1 MPIKCK
7 VCGATY
13 LNSDALQKG
22 VHKIR
27 DVYGDLRVEKCRP
40 MLLTTTPDGHP
51 VTSPEEAGTRLVNA
65 VDSTVS
71 LREIE
76 VSLDNIA
83 YLYDDRY
90 YGQYMRPTLGDG
102 TQNHRDLDTVDPTS
116 VRFASPACCLNG
128 EQALYRHGYNRA
140 YFGVRPETIPM
151 PYREVDALV
160 TMTHWAYVEGRF
172 SVGEVQIWVAPK
184 GRMIDPKRDV
194 PAVIIYGE
202 NEGDKFGI
210 DVRSA
215 GDFDGDGHEE
225 LMISAPFH
233 NTLNL
238 DGTINVDGGIVYVL
252 FLSRIDCSKG
262 PVRIRAEEI
271 GRTVPGVRFEFGADG
286 ARYPGWG
293 LSMDRVHFGS
303 RSHCALVIGS
313 FDIYPGKRLK
323 ENRQAPAF
331 APRLYVLQGSPSMP
345 DRIERFRV
353 GIDDGQFGI
362 RVGRY
367 DLEGLPVTVGGMNM
381 TVMGLGDL
389 DEDGFE
395 EFAVSVSDGS
405 TVGCSYVFYG
415 GPDRLEQ
422 SCGALIDATLR
433 VHTGRSLHLPDGG
446 TLHFKGLFGA
456 NAVEDFDG
464 DGHCEALFVAPK
476 SEVELDGRRW
486 QVGAVVVMSGGVRR
500 QGDLQLADLDYVIH
514 GLPGRTFAL
523 GKQNAVRARDITG
536 NGFADLLLNDT
547 GFPED
552 TCGRTIER
560 GRFWLIEGGPN
571 LPRILSVPTQATLT
585 YVADLGVPGLF
596 GYGWAVGDL
605 NGDGRQEVA
614 IGDHYMG
621 YRNGIRAAG
630 GVYLFGPEETI
641 GSASGEVTRPKSYRP
656 IVLISARS
664 ANLDSDRKRLSAP
677 PDREITLFAPDLTD
691 ACEGLFDAVGAGG
704 SGSGGLRGSR
714 IVLGASLDRLD
725 PLVRDALVA
734 LGQVFD
740 STRPADVAGGLARWV
755 EGFASGQVGS
765 NVPQRSV
772 SYALFSAS
780 LRSRILSHLLQQEAT
795 PARRLRLVDHGAN
808 IGLLML
814 CAAYGL
820 PRIGLEVFCSEIDRP
835 AIEAGKALWSYC
847 GLADAIV
854 YQPVSAVDF
863 DYPADIDGIFF
874 GQMLFRIPREA
885 RARLLRCAW
894 DALRP
899 GGFMAINEIMN
910 RSDAAA
916 SSDLLTSDELLSYFP
931 PGSDIAAYF
940 DFDHPQPVSPSNAHP
955 EAFASSENCVVAIKP
970 SASPVSGVPVETTD
984 MGSNHGTHSAK
995 PKSTHLDPSVEHKP
1009 TFNVTMIVPTTLRYD
1024 DISANATGTDLAYLE
1039 GRSNMEGVTERFIDY
1054 IGAKR
1059 SDLIG
1064 GSGSLLDSGCGNG
1077 RFCEAFVR
1085 SYDVT
1090 GEDLS
1095 RGGIYRALERAKERD
1110 LSISYR
1116 LADSLAINDVFD
1128 VVFLRGPSY
1137 LEGFPALSGEFAAAL
1152 AHMVRRARRKLVYVS
1167 YSSKPFG
1174 VRNRFACWMHDPE
1187 HVARAFEP
1195 HGGAEVTYLDNYIV
1209 ATWVALR

>member
-1 MPIKCK
+1 MYVECK
-7 VCGATY
+7 VCGSTY
-13 LNSDALQKG
+13 HNSDELLNGK
-22 VHKIR
+22 HKIR
-27 DVYGDLRVEKCRP
+27 DVYGDLRVERCSP
-40 MLLTTTPDGHP
+40 MMLITTPDGYP
-51 VTSPEEAGTRLVNA
+51 VTSLEEAGSRIVNP
-65 VDSTVS
+65 VDSMAPLS
-71 LREIE
+71 EIE
-76 VSLDNIA
+76 VSLDNVN
-83 YLYDDRY
+83 YLYEDRY

-102 TQNHRDLDTVDPTS
+102 NENHRDLDAIDPTS
-116 VRFASPACCLNG
+116 VRFASPASCLNG
-128 EQALYRHGYNRA
+128 ERALYRHGYNRA

-151 PYREVDALV
+151 PNQEVDALV
-160 TMTHWAYVEGRF
+160 TMTHWAYVKGRF

-184 GRMIDPKRDV
+184 GRMIDPERDL

-233 NTLNL
+233 NNRDQ
-238 DGTINVDGGIVYVL
+238 DGAINVDGGIVYVL

-293 LSMDRVHFGS
+293 LSMDRVQFGS
-303 RSHCALVIGS
+303 RSHCALVIGA
-313 FDIYPGKRLK
+313 FDIYPSKRLK

-331 APRLYVLQGSPSMP
+331 APRLYVLQGGPLMP
-345 DRIERFRV
+345 DRIEKFRV

-362 RVGRY
+362 KVARY
-367 DLEGLPVTVGGMNM
+367 DLDGLPVTVGGMNM

-405 TVGCSYVFYG
+405 TIGTSYIFYG
-415 GPDRLEQ
+415 GPNRLEQ
-422 SCGALIDATLR
+422 SYGSLGDATLR
-433 VHTGRSLHLPDGG
+433 VHAGRPLQLPDGG
-446 TLHFKGLFGA
+446 ELHFKGLFGA
-456 NAVEDFDG
+456 NAVDDFDG

-476 SEVELDGRRW
+476 SEIELNGRRW
-486 QVGAVVVMSGGVRR
+486 QVGAVVVMRGGVRR
-500 QGDLQLADLDYVIH
+500 QGDLQLADLDYIIH

-547 GFPED
+547 GFRED
-552 TCGRTIER
+552 SCGRSIER

-585 YVADLGVPGLF
+585 YVGDLGVPGLF
-596 GYGWAVGDL
+596 GYGWAIGDL

-630 GVYLFGPEETI
+630 GVYLFGPEEPR
-641 GSASGEVTRPKSYRP
+641 SSDSGKLARPKSSRP

-664 ANLDSDRKRLSAP
+664 TNLVYDRKRLSAP
-677 PDREITLFAPDLTD
+677 PDREITLFEPDLRD
-691 ACEGLFDAVGAGG
+691 ACEGLFNAVGP
-704 SGSGGLRGSR
+704 SGSCLGGLSGSR

-734 LGQVFD
+734 LGEVFD
-740 STRPADVAGGLARWV
+740 SARPADVAGGVARWI
-755 EGFASGQVGS
+755 EKFASGQVGL

-780 LRSRILSHLLQQEAT
+780 LRSRILSHLLREGT
-795 PARRLRLVDHGAN
+795 TSARRLRLVDHGAN
-808 IGLLML
+808 IGVLML
-814 CAAYGL
+814 CAVYGL
-820 PRIGLEVFCSEIDRP
+820 PRIGLEVFCSEIDRS

-847 GLADAIV
+847 GLDDAIV

-863 DYPADIDGIFF
+863 DYPTDIDGVFF
-874 GQMLFRIPREA
+874 GQMLFRIPREE
-885 RARLLRCAW
+885 RARLLHRAW

-931 PGSDIAAYF
+931 PGADISAYF
-940 DFDHPQPVSPSNAHP
+940 DFAHPKPVSPSSVDP
-955 EAFASSENCVVAIKP
+955 EAFTSSENCIVVIKTKNVP
-970 SASPVSGVPVETTD
+970 SILGGPVETVN
-984 MGSNHGTHSAK
+984 MGSNHA
-995 PKSTHLDPSVEHKP
+995 THLDSSVNPKP
-1009 TFNVTMIVPTTLRYD
+1009 TFNVTMITPTTLRYD
-1024 DISANATGTDLAYLE
+1024 DIAANATGTDLAYLE
-1039 GRSNMEGVTERFIDY
+1039 DRSNMEGVTERFIDY

-1059 SDLIG
+1059 TDLIG

-1077 RFCEAFVR
+1077 RFCEVFAR

-1095 RGGIYRALERAKERD
+1095 RGGIYKALERAKERD
-1110 LSISYR
+1110 LIINYR
-1116 LADSLAINDVFD
+1116 LADSLAINDLFD
-1128 VVFLRGPSY
+1128 VVFLRGPSF

-1152 AHMVRRARRKLVYVS
+1152 AHMVRRARRKLVYIS
-1167 YSSKPFG
+1167 YSIEPFG
-1174 VRNRFACWMHDPE
+1174 VRNRFGCWMHDPE
-1187 HVARAFEP
+1187 HIARAFEP
-1195 HGGAEVTYLDNYIV
+1195 HGGAKVTYLDNYIV
-1209 ATWVALR
+1209 ATWVALS